1 MNLKDKFEESKAKT
15 KKWVSEH
22 QGDIIYGC
30 YVGACIL
37 AIAVPAISKAR
48 RNHMD
53 ATRDRRIY
61 DRSNGFYWE
70 TKRNLTNNQK
80 LIIEERHMMGESYG
94 SILSDMNLL
103 KR

>member
-1 MNLKDKFEESKAKT
+1 MTLKEKFEESKRKT
-15 KKWVSEH
+15 KEWISEH

-30 YVGACIL
+30 YIGASIL
-37 AIAVPAISKAR
+37 ALVAPVIIKAR
-48 RNHMD
+48 RGYVD
-53 ATRDRRIY
+53 TTRDRRIY

-80 LIIEERHMMGESYG
+80 LIIEQRHMMGESYG
-94 SILSDMNLL
+94 SILRDMGLL

>member
-1 MNLKDKFEESKAKT
+1 MALKEKFQESKEKT
-15 KKWVSEH
+15 KEWVSEH

-30 YVGACIL
+30 YVAACIG
-37 AIAVPAISKAR
+37 AILIPAAR
-48 RNHMD
+48 KIKKDRINLS
-53 ATRDRRIY
+53 RDRRIY

-80 LIIEERHMMGESYG
+80 MIIEQRHMMGEPYG
-94 SILSDMNLL
+94 RILSDMNLL